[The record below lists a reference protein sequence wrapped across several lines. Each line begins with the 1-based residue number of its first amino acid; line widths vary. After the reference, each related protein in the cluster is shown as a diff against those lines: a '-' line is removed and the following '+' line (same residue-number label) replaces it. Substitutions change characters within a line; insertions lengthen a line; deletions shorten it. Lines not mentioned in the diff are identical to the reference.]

1 MIFEN
6 ETINVKLVEPL
17 YTLFFV
23 NGYKEEYDINQYK
36 TKCYKKTKYLIN
48 ELYKN
53 DEDKLEY
60 GLKYGCSEFINKYFS
75 KYEECVICQE
85 LNDIN
90 SKSYGCVHKFHKEC
104 YIEHRS
110 NIQDNFKNCPVCRNP
125 FNDDISVEN
134 IKYYDHL
141 SPQFNRFA
149 GTRFLG
155 LYSPHILDELVN
167 YYSDEDELKLAVA
180 KAWYSFS
187 YRLREG
193 EPDLNDFDEEND
205 FGNSNDIDYENIF
218 IDYNPFVI

>member
-23 NGYKEEYDINQYK
+23 DGYKEEYDINEYK
-36 TKCYKKTKYLIN
+36 QKCYKKTKYLIN

-53 DEDKLEY
+53 NESRLEY

-110 NIQDNFKNCPVCRNP
+110 NIQDNFKNCPICRNQ
-125 FNDDISVEN
+125 FNDNSSVDN
-134 IKYYDHL
+134 IK
-141 SPQFNRFA
+141 
-149 GTRFLG
+149 
-155 LYSPHILDELVN
+155 
-167 YYSDEDELKLAVA
+167 
-180 KAWYSFS
+180 
-187 YRLREG
+187 
-193 EPDLNDFDEEND
+193 
-205 FGNSNDIDYENIF
+205 
-218 IDYNPFVI
+218 